1 MPAPRPPSGVR
12 IDDAPPTRPL
22 PQLDAAVV
30 AALRENGN
38 NANTLERQLRST
50 VTLGQRPITRG
61 WFIWLLI
68 WLAVLALLGAGYF
81 MWGAKDALLK

>member
-1 MPAPRPPSGVR
+1 MLQGAGVMVHSSLR
-12 IDDAPPTRPL
+12 SFGQVEGGA
-22 PQLDAAVV
+22 AAVV